1 MGKLDED
8 EEGNSDSEE
17 DDCGI
22 SGLSS
27 NLSSD
32 QEAWVSG
39 RKKST
44 HRKSPNRPDPDLPR
58 KNENYIRKRPRLN
71 LTLEDLEA
79 DEVEDEN
86 WQQGLSTAGKS
97 DKVAAIGEGKK
108 TRVMPRRRVAEKK
121 ATFSDESE

>member
-97 DKVAAIGEGKK
+97 DTKVTAIGEVKK

-121 ATFSDESE
+121 